1 MAQRRDV
8 LGGVIDDAGKRR
20 QFGEK
25 LAVEGSE
32 GVRWAFYLDEYALL
46 IVATEADETRASGD
60 GGDKRAESDPL
71 DDTFDTPANA
81 LNARTHPRPG
91 RACLFHAFNFT

>member
-1 MAQRRDV
+1 M

-25 LAVEGSE
+25 LAAEGSE
-32 GVRWAFYLDEYALL
+32 GVRRAFYLDEYALL
-46 IVATEADETRASGD
+46 IVATEADETRAPGD